1 MLIKITRTIDSLEHY
16 IPKGRVYMKS
26 VKNIN
31 YKVITIMVIIIIPI
45 LLISQYYLFKFG
57 VITPMVKGI
66 EIEMEDGDYVKDIDK
81 FVMKLNDTVTL
92 STGEYVIIPSYA
104 KNPNIYFKVLD
115 NSNILSINGNEVTAN
130 QEGTAS
136 IGVMKNSRILK
147 KINIKVVNPKVES
160 LTATLDNDIKYVG
173 ESAKINSEVQ
183 VDYDKFKE
191 KQLVTYESSDE
202 NILKI
207 EGNVV
212 EAVGVGK
219 ASLYIKAGDKET
231 VFDYNIQA
239 KIAKI
244 SIPSTIKIA
253 QNETKKLNPKIITEP
268 KGLKHGK
275 IKYELVDRKV
285 TIDYA
290 ISLSKDGT
298 ITGSKEGT
306 EKVRITCGDKQ
317 KIVTIKVEKESIIDK
332 IIKNIMVN
340 YEIIN
345 GKLSI
350 DISWDYIKGNKIK
363 VNTKL
368 DKSNI
373 SNNRVNT
380 KIEVDL
386 FEGEIPSLSL
396 YVVGKN
402 NNVSTEP
409 SNIVNILPKL
419 ENIEEEVIE
428 NLVEKIDDENN
439 IVTLTWDKL
448 NIKDVTYSVYIK
460 DNKNGEN
467 GFILY
472 ENSLQENYISIPIK
486 EDFNIDVYVI
496 GSKDG
501 KFSKQSNIINV
512 KI

>member
-45 LLISQYYLFKFG
+45 LLIAQYYLFKFG
-57 VITPMVKGI
+57 AITPMVKGI

-147 KINIKVVNPKVES
+147 KVNIKVVNPKVES

-191 KQLVTYESSDE
+191 KQVVTYESSDE

-253 QNETKKLNPKIITEP
+253 QNET
-268 KGLKHGK
+268 
-275 IKYELVDRKV
+275 
-285 TIDYA
+285 
-290 ISLSKDGT
+290 
-298 ITGSKEGT
+298 
-306 EKVRITCGDKQ
+306 
-317 KIVTIKVEKESIIDK
+317 IVTIKVEKESIIDK

-350 DISWDYIKGNKIK
+350 DISWDYIKDINNYEIFLKNNSLGDLDYKLFK
-363 VNTKL
+363 SLKL

-402 NNVSTEP
+402 NNISTKP

>member
-45 LLISQYYLFKFG
+45 LLIAQYYLFKFG
-57 VITPMVKGI
+57 AITPMVKGI

-115 NSNILSINGNEVTAN
+115 NSNILSINGNEVIAN

-147 KINIKVVNPKVES
+147 
-160 LTATLDNDIKYVG
+160 NDIKYVG

-191 KQLVTYESSDE
+191 KQVVTYESSDE

-350 DISWDYIKGNKIK
+350 DISWDYIKDINNYEIFLKNNSLGDLDYKLFK
-363 VNTKL
+363 SLKL
-368 DKSNI
+368 DKSKI
-373 SNNRVNT
+373 SSNRVNT